1 MELTENKDLFQT
13 IFNSS
18 SNSIVVMQSIYNDK
32 GRVEDFLL
40 LLVNDYTLSR
50 IGDIDYKDKRYSDIF
65 PIVKEMGILEELI
78 TVAETGSN
86 NNFERWYTTSGTK
99 HWFRFTAVKLADLI
113 VVTTEDITEKKQGDI
128 NLNTA
133 LAAAEKQKRL
143 YDSIINSTP
152 DLIYVFNL
160 SYKFT
165 YANKALLNMW
175 GKSAEEAIGHGLR
188 ENGYEEWHAQMHERE
203 IEEVVATKKSV
214 RGTVSFPHAE
224 LGSRIYDYILVPV
237 FSDRGEVE
245 AVAGTTRDITEIKLA
260 EERIQESENRF
271 RNMIEQSPVA
281 ILLSKGEELIIESIN
296 KPMLAFINKDF
307 ASEVLGKK
315 MVESLPQLLNQQ
327 ALQVIMEVQKT
338 GIPFRGEDQP
348 IDLFVNG
355 KLERRYFNFSYDCI
369 SVEGKAPAIL
379 HMVVD
384 VTEQFL
390 AKRKIENS
398 ERRFRSLI
406 EEAPV
411 GTCLYV
417 GPDMCIEIANKIIMD
432 HWRRGPEVIGKNMLD
447 VFPEAKN
454 QPFPEILKEV
464 YRTGRQYEQKGAP
477 ADIMVQGVIQ
487 KFYFD
492 FTYKPLLDSNGN
504 VYAILDV
511 LIDVTSQ
518 IKAQQLIEEN
528 QEFIRKIFYSSP
540 VANLVFFE
548 KEMILREAN
557 EKMLDILG
565 RDSSIIG
572 KPIMQTVPELK
583 KTDLFERYNHVLATG
598 ETYEVFAQ
606 RIELIKAGEPYFGY
620 YDYTLKPL
628 CDDNGK
634 AYAVICIAVEVSSQ
648 VYARQKQQEAE
659 AGLRGAVELAQL
671 GTWSIDVA
679 TNGLVYSDRLI
690 EWFGFDPDDKD
701 YHEVIPVLGPDDQER
716 VANAVAWAMN
726 PESGG
731 VYDEVYTVIHP
742 KTGHKRIL
750 HAQGKTVFDMGGNP
764 IRMDGTAQDVTI
776 MHELQIA
783 LEQQVITRTEE
794 LAQVAEQLRNTNVD
808 LEKSNMRL
816 LQSNG
821 ELAQF
826 AYVASHDLQEPLR
839 KIITFTNLLETSLG
853 EGISATAKNFMDRIM
868 HSSIRM
874 RSLISDI
881 LNYSQLAKSD
891 EQFKEVD
898 LNEVVQQ
905 LIVDYDLLIE
915 QKKAKISIEVLPVVK
930 ANPAQMTQLFRNLI
944 GNALKFT
951 KSDRE
956 PIISISVLPVE
967 LNDIEKI
974 QIGNSNSDFCK
985 IEIKDNGIGFKP
997 EYFERIFNI
1006 FQRLHSKNDYEGTGI
1021 GLAMCKK
1028 IAQNHGGDIF
1038 AKSKFDQGAT
1048 FSIIIPLN
1056 LIIDLY

>member
-18 SNSIVVMQSIYNDK
+18 SNSIVVMQSVYNDK
-32 GRVEDFLL
+32 GRVEDFSL
-40 LLVNDYTLSR
+40 LLVNTYTLNR
-50 IGDIDYKDKRYSDIF
+50 IGNIDYKNKRYSDVF

-78 TVAETGSN
+78 AVAETGVNS
-86 NNFERWYTTSGTK
+86 NFERWYTAENRK
-99 HWFRFTAVKLADLI
+99 NWFRFTAVKLEDSI
-113 VVTTEDITEKKQGDI
+113 VVTAEDITEKKQGDI

-143 YDSIINSTP
+143 YDSIINNTP

-165 YANKALLNMW
+165 YANKALLTMW
-175 GKSAEEAIGHGLR
+175 GKSAEEAIGYGLR

-203 IEEVVATKKSV
+203 IEEVVATKKII

-245 AVAGTTRDITEIKLA
+245 AVAGTTRDITEIKHA

-281 ILLSKGEELIIESIN
+281 ILLSRGEDLVIESIN
-296 KPMLAFINKDF
+296 RPMLKFMNKNS
-307 ASEVLGKK
+307 ANEVLGKK
-315 MVESLPQLLNQQ
+315 MLETLPELIDQQ
-327 ALQVIMEVQKT
+327 ALQTVIEVQKT
-338 GIPFRGEDQP
+338 GIAFRGDDQP
-348 IDLFVNG
+348 IDLLVNG

-369 SVEGKAPAIL
+369 KEEGKTPAVL
-379 HMVVD
+379 HMAVD
-384 VTEQFL
+384 VTEQLL
-390 AKRKIENS
+390 ARRKIENS
-398 ERRFRSLI
+398 EKRFRSLI

-417 GPDMCIEIANKIIMD
+417 GPDMRIEIANKIIMD
-432 HWRRGPEVIGKNMLD
+432 HWRRGPDVIGKNMID
-447 VFPEAKN
+447 VFPEARN
-454 QPFPEILKEV
+454 QRFPEILKEV
-464 YRTGRQYEQKGAP
+464 YRTGKQHEEKGAR
-477 ADIMVQGVIQ
+477 ADIIIEGVLET
-487 KFYFD
+487 FYFD
-492 FTYKPLLDSNGN
+492 FTYKPLLDANGN

-511 LIDVTSQ
+511 VIDVTSQ
-518 IKAQQLIEEN
+518 IKAQKLLEEN

-540 VANLVFFE
+540 VANLVFSG
-548 KEMILREAN
+548 KEMILQEAN
-557 EKMLDILG
+557 EKMLNIFG

-572 KPIMQTVPELK
+572 QPIMETIPELK
-583 KTDLFERYNHVLATG
+583 KTDLLERYSHVLATA
-598 ETYEVFAQ
+598 ETYEVSAQ
-606 RIELIKAGEPYFGY
+606 RIELIKKGEPYFGY
-620 YDYTLKPL
+620 YDYTFKPL

-634 AYAVICIAVEVSSQ
+634 AYGVICIAIEVTNQ

-679 TNGLVYSDRLI
+679 TNGLIYSDRLI
-690 EWFGFDPDDKD
+690 EWFGFDPNDKD
-701 YHEVIPVLGPDDQER
+701 YNEVIPVLEPNDRER
-716 VANAVAWAMN
+716 IANAVAWALN

-764 IRMDGTAQDVTI
+764 IRMNGTAQDVTLI
-776 MHELQIA
+776 HEVQIA

-794 LAQVAEQLRNTNVD
+794 LAEVVEELGQTNIN
-808 LEKSNMRL
+808 LEKTNKQLM
-816 LQSNG
+816 QSNE

-839 KIITFTNLLETSLG
+839 KIITFTNMLETSVG
-853 EGISATAKNFMDRIM
+853 EGISTSAKNYMDRIM
-868 HSSIRM
+868 HSSMRM
-874 RSLISDI
+874 RSLINDI

-891 EQFKEVD
+891 DQFKEVD
-898 LNEVVQQ
+898 LNEVVQH
-905 LIVDYDLLIE
+905 LMMDYDLLIE
-915 QKKAKISIEVLPVVK
+915 QKKAKINIEVLPTVK
-930 ANPAQMTQLFRNLI
+930 ANLAQMTQLFRNLI

-951 KSDRE
+951 QSDRD

-967 LNDIEKI
+967 LYDIEKI
-974 QIGNSNSDFCK
+974 QAGKSNSEFCK
-985 IEIKDNGIGFKP
+985 IQIKDNGIGFKP

-1038 AKSKFDQGAT
+1038 AESKFGEGAA

-1056 LIIDLY
+1056 LNN